1 MLSAIRT
8 LAAISCAF
16 VLVLTGS
23 SWASA
28 GDGGVKCGSGSCTVT
43 VTVPGSPAGPTP
55 TSPGTGTGSGG
66 GQAATSPSPV
76 GSPFIPPCTY
86 TLDTTY
92 QPPTGADPHPTGSGA
107 WYLKTCQL
115 PIFSA
120 GKSATTT

>member
-1 MLSAIRT
+1 
-8 LAAISCAF
+8 
-16 VLVLTGS
+16 
-23 SWASA
+23 
-28 GDGGVKCGSGSCTVT
+28 
-43 VTVPGSPAGPTP
+43 AGPTP

-120 GKSATTT
+120 GKSATTTTVVWLTTPPAATAPSPAQLAA